1 MSIELVLEVLGAI
14 SALCAWI
21 FVGYTLAKDKHDE
34 PLPNQ
39 PSSNLAKEFLIGF
52 VATPIIGVVLVI
64 IGALGVWLITPLIVL
79 SSLLFSFFM

>member
-34 PLPNQ
+34 PPPNQ
-39 PSSNLAKEFLIGF
+39 PSPNLAKEFIIGF
-52 VATPIIGVVLVI
+52 VAAPIIGVVLVI
-64 IGALGVWLITPLIVL
+64 VGAVGVWLVAPLIFL
-79 SSLLFSFFM
+79 CSLLFSLFV